1 MKRLLYIILYVVLA
15 ASASAQVRVTGL
27 VIDLQNK
34 PVSDVIVKLVN
45 GTKTLAFTSSNA
57 QGVYNLE
64 VKNAPT
70 GMVTL
75 QFNHVGYEKESER
88 VTLKEKVTKLD
99 MILTPKSISLK
110 EVTVRAN
117 PLRQKG
123 DTLTHNLASFLGK
136 GDVTLE
142 DGLKRLPGVD
152 VAKSGAISYMG
163 KPISQFNIEGLDLL
177 GGKYNLATRNIPADY
192 VTQVEIV
199 RNHHARKVE
208 KDVPSNE
215 VSMNIKL
222 AKKAKFK
229 PFGQEEAGVGVAS
242 PPTPLQGE
250 RGVITPDVESQQQD
264 YLLPSHVGEA
274 SWARLLLGVTGMM
287 FTDKFQT
294 ICSLKGGNYKDFA
307 QADMRDHFGGSDV
320 TTPATSLFGGFDGGA
335 PPQGEY
341 LYQRNGMA
349 TLNGILKLDSA
360 TTVKVNADYSYHRAT
375 HDISQSS
382 TYMAGDGSYVT
393 VSEQTSPLTKVHL
406 PKLTMNYLKNAD
418 HVYLS
423 ETIVLKGKFEQNEG
437 DVLANQQL
445 VEQRRKTSSF
455 EVGNDLFWMGRTEK
469 GTRRHVNASVAFRR
483 TPTLRLSFSLTPSP
497 SPTGEGSRYL
507 STANNQQQDYI
518 LPSPLGEGSGV
529 RLQTAQS
536 STLSMNVGSS
546 FQIPIGKVFRL
557 NLPVSVSAM
566 HDDLE
571 TKQTHPQPL
580 PEWRG
585 ENNPDS
591 VVVGNQGNYSSPS
604 QGEAGERV
612 YGWSFTPSVN
622 PGFEIHSRNRR
633 FYLSAGLGAA
643 LKGLYYNK
651 LNYTKPVLNPSMSI
665 NYTFSANSKLQFST
679 GYTTQIG
686 DMMTLLTEPMQ
697 VDYHTVRTSSGIIGE
712 SNNWSTSGEWKW
724 QLPIQY
730 FTLSLAASHN
740 EGKRNTLYSQ
750 SISGID
756 ISSSA
761 LHRDTRSRSSNF
773 TVSSTKNFPSIFTK
787 LGADASYGFGDSE
800 QAISSPLGG
809 GQEGA
814 ANIIKVRSNN
824 YNLHGNAS
832 ITPIQWLE
840 LRYDIR
846 YGWSKSSLTPS
857 PSPKGEGSNY
867 SQDENSAAEL
877 STPFSTGRGA
887 GGGSSITSLTH
898 SGALHIFPIS
908 ALDLAVSYDHVRRQI
923 SSPLGG
929 GQEGAQY
936 KHMSLFNA
944 SAQYKLKHLVLR
956 LELDNLLNQ
965 RSYSYTVFDG
975 INTYTYD
982 YGLCGR
988 TAMLRATFKL

>member
-15 ASASAQVRVTGL
+15 ASASAQVKVTGR

-34 PVSDVIVKLVN
+34 PVSDVIVKLVS
-45 GTKTLAFTSSNA
+45 GSKTLAFTSSNA
-57 QGVYNLE
+57 QGEYSLE
-64 VKNAPT
+64 LKSAPAGERLRVGEQSS

-88 VTLKEKVTKLD
+88 LSLKEKVTKVD
-99 MILTPKSISLK
+99 MILTPKNISLK
-110 EVTVRAN
+110 EVTVRAD
-117 PLRQKG
+117 PLRQRG
-123 DTLTHNLASFLGK
+123 DTLSHNLASFLGK

-192 VTQVEIV
+192 VTNVEIV
-199 RNHHARKVE
+199 RNHHSRRVE
-208 KDVPSNE
+208 RDVPSNE

-229 PFGQEEAGVGVAS
+229 PFGQEEAGVGGRTHPQPLPIMEGSDYLGGEDLANGVN
-242 PPTPLQGE
+242 TPLPHREGL
-250 RGVITPDVESQQQD
+250 GVGLV
-264 YLLPSHVGEA
+264 
-274 SWARLLLGVTGMM
+274 GVTGMM
-287 FTDKFQT
+287 FTDRFQT

-307 QADMRDHFGGSDV
+307 RADMRDHFGGSDV
-320 TTPATSLFGGFDGGA
+320 TTPATSLFGSFDGGA

-382 TYMAGDGSYVT
+382 TYLTGDGSYVT

-418 HVYLS
+418 RVYLS
-423 ETIVLKGKFEQNEG
+423 ETFVLKGKFEQNEG
-437 DVLANQQL
+437 DVNANGTM

-483 TPTLRLSFSLTPSP
+483 TPTLRLSFGPLLTSP
-497 SPTGEGSRYL
+497 EGEEYSSPDKQADTGL
-507 STANNQQQDYI
+507 
-518 LPSPLGEGSGV
+518 LPLGGGREGAV
-529 RLQTAQS
+529 QTAQS

-566 HDDLE
+566 YDDLE

-585 ENNPDS
+585 EDNPDS
-591 VVVGNQGNYSSPS
+591 VLVGIQGNYSSPS

-651 LNYTKPVLNPSMSI
+651 LNYTKPVLNPSMGI
-665 NYTFSANSKLQFST
+665 NYTFSANSKLQVST
-679 GYTTQIG
+679 GYTTSIG
-686 DMMTLLTEPMQ
+686 DMLTLLTEPMQ
-697 VDYHTVRTSSGIIGE
+697 VDYRTVRTSSGIIGE
-712 SNNWSTSGEWKW
+712 SNTWSTSGEWKW
-724 QLPIQY
+724 QLPMQY

-740 EGKRNTLYSQ
+740 EGKRNTLMSQ

-761 LHRDTRSRSSNF
+761 LQRDTRSRSTNF
-773 TVSSTKNFPSIFTK
+773 SVSSTKNVPSLFAK

-800 QAISSPLGG
+800 QAISSPLGE
-809 GQEGA
+809 GQEG

-832 ITPIQWLE
+832 VTPIQWLE

-846 YGWSKSSLTPS
+846 YGWSHSRYS
-857 PSPKGEGSNY
+857 EESN
-867 SQDENSAAEL
+867 
-877 STPFSTGRGA
+877 TV
-887 GGGSSITSLTH
+887 TSLTH
-898 SGALHIFPIS
+898 SGAIHVFPI
-908 ALDLAVSYDHVRRQI
+908 ATLDLSVDYDYVRRQI
-923 SSPLGG
+923 SSPMGG

-944 SAQYKLKHLVLR
+944 SAQYKWKRLVLR

-965 RSYSYTVFDG
+965 RHYAYTVFDG

>member
-1 MKRLLYIILYVVLA
+1 MKRLLNIILYVVLA
-15 ASASAQVRVTGL
+15 MPASAQTKVTGR

-34 PVSDVIVKLVN
+34 PVSDVIVKLVS
-45 GTKTLAFTSSNA
+45 GTRTLAFTSTNA
-57 QGVYNLE
+57 KGEYSLE
-64 VKNAPT
+64 IKSAPT
-70 GMVTL
+70 DKVSL
-75 QFNHVGYEKESER
+75 QFNHISYEKETSPLPASPSR
-88 VTLKEKVTKLD
+88 GGVVKQD
-99 MILTPKSISLK
+99 MVLTPKAVTLK
-110 EVTVRAN
+110 EVTVKAD
-117 PLRQKG
+117 PLRQRG
-123 DTLTHNLASFLGK
+123 DTLMHNLASFLGK

-152 VAKSGAISYMG
+152 VAQSGAISYMG
-163 KPISQFNIEGLDLL
+163 KPISQFNIEGLDML

-199 RNHHARKVE
+199 RNHHSRRVE

-222 AKKAKFK
+222 SKKAKLK
-229 PFGQEEAGVGVAS
+229 PFGQEEAGAGYMEDGNDR
-242 PPTPLQGE
+242 LQ
-250 RGVITPDVESQQQD
+250 T
-264 YLLPSHVGEA
+264 
-274 SWARLLLGVTGMM
+274 LLGVTGMM

-294 ICSLKGGNYKDFA
+294 ICSLKGGNYKSFA
-307 QADMRDHFGGSDV
+307 RADMIDHFGGSDV

-349 TLNGILKLDSA
+349 TLNGIHKLDSA

-382 TYMAGDGSYVT
+382 TYLAGTGDYVT

-418 HVYLS
+418 RVYLS
-423 ETIVLKGKFEQNEG
+423 ETFVVKGKFEQNEG
-437 DVLANQQL
+437 DVLANGFL

-469 GTRRHVNASVAFRR
+469 GTRRHVNASVSFKR
-483 TPTLRLSFSLTPSP
+483 TPTLRLSFVND
-497 SPTGEGSRYL
+497 GQGY
-507 STANNQQQDYI
+507 
-518 LPSPLGEGSGV
+518 G
-529 RLQTAQS
+529 QTAQS

-557 NLPVSVSAM
+557 SLPVRLNATY
-566 HDDLE
+566 DDVE

-580 PEWRG
+580 PIGRG
-585 ENNPDS
+585 EDS
-591 VVVGNQGNYSSPS
+591 PITDVADIQGNYSSPS

-612 YGWSFTPSVN
+612 YGWSFTPSLN
-622 PGFEIHSRNRR
+622 PGFEIHSKNRR

-651 LNYTKPVLNPSMSI
+651 MNYTKPVLNPSMGI
-665 NYTFSANSKLQFST
+665 NYTFSANSKLSFST
-679 GYTTQIG
+679 GYFTEIG
-686 DMMTLLTEPMQ
+686 DMLTLLTEPMQ
-697 VDYHTVRTSSGIIGE
+697 VDYRTVRTSSGIIGE
-712 SNNWSTSGEWKW
+712 SNSWGTSGEWKW
-724 QLPIQY
+724 QLPMQY
-730 FTLSLAASHN
+730 FTLSVAASHN
-740 EGKRNTLYSQ
+740 ETKRNTLTSQ

-756 ISSSA
+756 ISTSA
-761 LHRDTRSRSSNF
+761 LQRDTRSRSTNF
-773 TVSSTKNFPSIFTK
+773 SVAATKNFPSLFAK

-800 QAISSPLGG
+800 QAISSPKDV

-814 ANIIKVRSNN
+814 GIIKTRTNTN
-824 YNLHGNAS
+824 NLHGNAS
-832 ITPIQWLE
+832 VTPIQWLE

-846 YGWSKSSLTPS
+846 YGWSRSRYS
-857 PSPKGEGSNY
+857 EESN
-867 SQDENSAAEL
+867 
-877 STPFSTGRGA
+877 TV
-887 GGGSSITSLTH
+887 TSLTH
-898 SGALHIFPIS
+898 SGAIHIFPI
-908 ALDLAVSYDHVRRQI
+908 ATLDISLDYDHVRRQI
-923 SSPLGG
+923 TTDT
-929 GQEGAQY
+929 Y

-944 SAQYKLKHLVLR
+944 SAQYKWKKCVLR
-956 LELDNLLNQ
+956 LELTNLLNQ

-988 TAMLRATFKL
+988 TALMRLTFKL

>member
-15 ASASAQVRVTGL
+15 ASASAQVRVTGR

-57 QGVYNLE
+57 QGMYNLE

-123 DTLTHNLASFLGK
+123 DTLSHNLASFLGK

-163 KPISQFNIEGLDLL
+163 TPISQFNIEGLDLL

-229 PFGQEEAGVGVAS
+229 PFGQEEAGVGYMEDGNDR
-242 PPTPLQGE
+242 LQ
-250 RGVITPDVESQQQD
+250 
-264 YLLPSHVGEA
+264 A
-274 SWARLLLGVTGMM
+274 LLGVTGMM

-307 QADMRDHFGGSDV
+307 RADMRDHFGGSDV

-360 TTVKVNADYSYHRAT
+360 TTVKVNADYSYHSAT

-423 ETIVLKGKFEQNEG
+423 ETLVLKGKFEQNEG

-445 VEQRRKTSSF
+445 VEQRRRTSSF

-566 HDDLE
+566 YDDLE

-591 VVVGNQGNYSSPS
+591 VVVGIQGNYSSPS

-612 YGWSFTPSVN
+612 YGWSFMPSVN

-679 GYTTQIG
+679 SYTTSIG

-712 SNNWSTSGEWKW
+712 SNNWSSSGEWKW

-761 LHRDTRSRSSNF
+761 LQRDTRSRSSNF

-787 LGADASYGFGDSE
+787 LGADASYGFGNSE
-800 QAISSPLGG
+800 QAISSS
-809 GQEGA
+809 EGA
-814 ANIIKVRSNN
+814 TDIIKVRSNN

-832 ITPIQWLE
+832 VTPIQWLE
-840 LRYDIR
+840 LSYDIR
-846 YGWSKSSLTPS
+846 YGWSRSRYS
-857 PSPKGEGSNY
+857 EESN
-867 SQDENSAAEL
+867 
-877 STPFSTGRGA
+877 TV
-887 GGGSSITSLTH
+887 TSLTH
-898 SGALHIFPIS
+898 SGALHIFPIA

-944 SAQYKLKHLVLR
+944 SAQYKLKRLVLR

-975 INTYTYD
+975 INTYSYD